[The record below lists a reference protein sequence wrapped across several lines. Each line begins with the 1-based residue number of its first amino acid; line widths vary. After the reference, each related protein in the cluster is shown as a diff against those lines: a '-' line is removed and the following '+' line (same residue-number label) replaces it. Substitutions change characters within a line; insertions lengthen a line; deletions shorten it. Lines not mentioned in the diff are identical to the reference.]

1 MSTSSTKDVR
11 PCRQLHG
18 GKGKVH
24 RSISQCPFFLFT
36 DSRCQLALPLA
47 PLPESLPKRYQL
59 PVWGLG
65 WCQRG
70 SQQVGSCAIMA
81 VFRKQSQVKRG
92 MRERSAVTTCS
103 YPLEK
108 RFTMAVA
115 HVLPEATAGHVEKK
129 LLILVSSSFV
139 HSCNS
144 NYSCILWPFVCFFN
158 FDFCSQCGHFFSH
171 QSGTI
176 GFCSQLCMSN
186 VSDSGSAIFHT
197 NDAAGA
203 GGRTA
208 TQLSCEFV

>member
-1 MSTSSTKDVR
+1 
-11 PCRQLHG
+11 
-18 GKGKVH
+18 
-24 RSISQCPFFLFT
+24 
-36 DSRCQLALPLA
+36 
-47 PLPESLPKRYQL
+47 
-59 PVWGLG
+59 
-65 WCQRG
+65 
-70 SQQVGSCAIMA
+70 
-81 VFRKQSQVKRG
+81 
-92 MRERSAVTTCS
+92 
-103 YPLEK
+103 
-108 RFTMAVA
+108 MAVA